1 MSWVSADGE
10 DQVHRAIDCV
20 TQIDPY
26 IVEQKA
32 RLAYM
37 AYLRKLWNHWAL
49 LGCPWVPLLA
59 PI

>member
-1 MSWVSADGE
+1 MVKT
-10 DQVHRAIDCV
+10 QVHRAIDCV